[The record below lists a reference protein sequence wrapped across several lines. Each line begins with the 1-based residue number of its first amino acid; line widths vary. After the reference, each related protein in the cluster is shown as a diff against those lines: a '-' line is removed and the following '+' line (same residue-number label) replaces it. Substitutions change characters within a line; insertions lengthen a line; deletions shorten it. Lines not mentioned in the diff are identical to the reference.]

1 MWIKTIIQNDR
12 LRVKIMS
19 KEITTASGLKYTITK
34 HGKGA
39 NPVKGNKV
47 KVHYTGRLLDGQ
59 IFDSSI
65 NRQPFAFN
73 LGLGEVI
80 EGWDEGVALLKV
92 GDQATFT
99 IPANLAYGDEGAGPL
114 IKANT
119 TLIFEVELMSIK

>member
-1 MWIKTIIQNDR
+1 MA
-12 LRVKIMS
+12 

-39 NPVKGNKV
+39 NPVKGNRV

-80 EGWDEGVALLKV
+80 EGWEEGVALLKV